1 MLVNV
6 RGNAMQLSLIPW
18 RMFLDALEK
27 QNPSTQETWLRRWL
41 FTDEG
46 VIIATPEKY
55 SAPSPSP
62 SATVAAAR

>member
-1 MLVNV
+1 MELTV
-6 RGNAMQLSLIPW
+6 IPW
-18 RMFLDALEK
+18 QAFIEALKK
-27 QNPSTQETWLRRWL
+27 QKPTTRETWLRRWL

-55 SAPSPSP
+55 SAPSQSP